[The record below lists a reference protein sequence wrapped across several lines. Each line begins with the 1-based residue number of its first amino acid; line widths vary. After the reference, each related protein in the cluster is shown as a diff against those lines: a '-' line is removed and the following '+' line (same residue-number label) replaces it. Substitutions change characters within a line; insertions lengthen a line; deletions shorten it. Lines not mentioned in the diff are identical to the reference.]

1 MSIQSFSNSCL
12 CDGKE
17 RNGKSEISIKKRKK
31 RLNNKSLKPLTGLQK
46 GNLKPN
52 RLLRMTKTKTKKINN
67 ELSGSNQWR
76 LT

>member
-1 MSIQSFSNSCL
+1 MAN
-12 CDGKE
+12 KE
-17 RNGKSEISIKKRKK
+17 MERERDIHQEKKKC
-31 RLNNKSLKPLTGLQK
+31 LNNKSLKPPTGLQK

-52 RLLRMTKTKTKKINN
+52 HLLCMTKTKTKKINN

>member
-1 MSIQSFSNSCL
+1 MSL
-12 CDGKE
+12 MAKKE
-17 RNGKSEISIKKRKK
+17 MEGARYPSRKEK
-31 RLNNKSLKPLTGLQK
+31 CLNNKSLKPLTGLQK

-52 RLLRMTKTKTKKINN
+52 HLLCMTKTKTKKINN